1 MSLSAVRDEVAWMG
15 GAANEANRQSQQNIS
30 ILEVL
35 PSRLMSAGFTIL
47 VAIQDIKPGHELL
60 TDYGGGAGWVHRDSQ
75 G

>member
-1 MSLSAVRDEVAWMG
+1 MG

-30 ILEVL
+30 ILEVR
-35 PSRLMSAGFTIL
+35 PSRFMSAGFTVL
-47 VAIQDIKPGHELL
+47 DTIQDIKPGHKLL